1 MAQKEKVF
9 KIVINGLDQVVTAR
23 EALDLLLK
31 EQRRLSKELQN
42 LPSDSE
48 GYKVLE
54 QSLMSVQN
62 QILDLSG
69 TVDAGAKSFD
79 NLNESLSE
87 TDTETKAVVNSMNF
101 LEEELARLDAESKE
115 LDIGSQE
122 FKETRNQVEGLKKQI
137 QALELASEAAAL
149 GFVGLGKA
157 GNSVEGL
164 SVQVQYLNASL
175 STIKDPL
182 EKAEVERQIEAIK
195 IAIIE
200 TEAEAKKGIF
210 PEGSL
215 GRLEAE
221 MESLALKIKNV
232 PAGSVEYAK
241 LQKEL
246 DVTRAKT
253 EFLSLSAV
261 EQRQIFKDLGSGITS
276 AFVGGAGLI
285 ASFAG
290 ESEDANKAMLIL
302 QQSLAAVEF
311 LNQIG
316 ETARQAREAKKVAG
330 LALETT
336 LQSGSNAALAA
347 NVGLQE
353 KSAVATNLAGK
364 SAKGAGGAFQ
374 LLNAIIAAN
383 PIGVIVTAIA
393 AVAAGVFLLSSK
405 FKFFGDIVNGVTDA
419 FGGVVQVGK
428 DLVNNFGNVVNAITD
443 IAGSIQNLIPGVA
456 ILKEGFNKFFGT
468 KFNTKGIAESFN
480 DIKNGAEKA
489 AKAAADSFEK
499 GEDKAARLRE
509 LSRKE
514 ILNNATDINAQLE
527 EAALGSSR
535 STSDAR
541 RSIRVRELKE
551 DRANA
556 LERLK
561 LENDLTAAEIAI
573 IESGNAQ
580 KIESLQ
586 KVLNGRSEGNKEL
599 LEQIG
604 KITENE
610 KAQTEER
617 QAAFQEYIQDRI
629 KAVSD
634 ALAFELAKLGELN
647 DFEKQRVALAKD
659 INAQIATIDLQ
670 FQAGE
675 FKTFQEYQQLKD
687 TVIQNGLNQRK
698 QIAKEE
704 AEFNLSIRNQDRDA
718 EISAIEDRLNTRR
731 SLNETTFGEEK
742 ATLERLVK
750 LRQQKLTDEV
760 ATKGLDPAIPEQA
773 TRLKEIDEERAQIN
787 RDLNN
792 ILATRQTDF
801 IQQEAESAVK
811 SLDFLGQTIQLE
823 KERKDLQGQVDT
835 SGYDKQLEAINR
847 VQSESI
853 NLNKKAQSYKD
864 EQALITNEYDK
875 QIKKLQENYDTQL
888 ALIQLEKQKIAVDEE
903 ANQKLLDGTLIGQ
916 KKFDEAQKQIELRK
930 KQLENQEIKLKV
942 ELEVETDKSKQQLD
956 KGIKDI
962 SDKAL
967 ADFNKYMADPIKA
980 ELGNLFSEL
989 FGDNN
994 GAIILEN
1001 LYKLGGEAMNLV
1013 NGIFDNLSA
1022 GIDIKLTEIAER
1034 QTQLD
1039 EQLAVTNEELTL
1051 TEERLS
1057 NLRTALVEARDA
1069 DKAAITTQIDQ
1080 QINKEK
1086 ELKNTVVNV
1095 EDAKK
1100 NAARETIALEQQ
1112 KQDMIVKQA
1121 ILGKSIAV
1129 ATAVIQTA
1137 LAISNTIAT
1146 VPKVDFGVS
1155 TAILVGLYAAT
1166 GAAQVATILA
1176 TPLPTAKD
1184 GGLIGED
1191 GQLTPSNKMAKGG
1204 YVRGRSHSQGGIRGT
1219 GRFNNIEVEGGEA
1232 VISNRVVRQHPS
1244 LVNSLVSM
1252 GSNPHITL
1260 PKTKFAD
1267 GGFIPNASDIKADSN
1282 DLLRAIN
1289 NIDLRPTVAITDIN
1303 EGQKR
1308 VATIER
1314 SSKL

>member
-9 KIVINGLDQVVTAR
+9 KIVINGLESVTTAS
-23 EALDLLLK
+23 EAIKLLNA
-31 EQRRLSKELQN
+31 EQKRLSEELKN
-42 LPSDSE
+42 LPKDSE
-48 GYKVLE
+48 GYNVLSQSLAQLESQINELSNTVDNGAESFGNFDQSLIKTSNESENATNSINNLKLELE
-54 QSLMSVQN
+54 Q
-62 QILDLSG
+62 IE
-69 TVDAGAKSFD
+69 
-79 NLNESLSE
+79 ESLGG
-87 TDTETKAVVNSMNF
+87 
-101 LEEELARLDAESKE
+101 
-115 LDIGSQE
+115 LDIGGEE
-122 FKETRNQVEGLKKQI
+122 FQKLAVRGKQLEKTLESVQL
-137 QALELASEAAAL
+137 QAESVAL
-149 GFVGLGKA
+149 GFVGIGKA
-157 GNSVEGL
+157 GNTVEGL
-164 SVQVQYLNASL
+164 SVQVAALNAKLATL
-175 STIKDPL
+175 SDPL
-182 EKAEVERQIEAIK
+182 ERAEIDKQIEQIK
-195 IAIIE
+195 IAIVE
-200 TEAEAKKGIF
+200 AEAEAKKGIF
-210 PEGSL
+210 PAGSI

-221 MESLALKIKNV
+221 FEALSIQIRNV
-232 PAGSVEYAK
+232 PAGSVEYKK

-246 DVTRAKT
+246 DQTRAKAD
-253 EFLSLSAV
+253 FLNLSAV
-261 EQRQIFKDLGSGITS
+261 EQKQIFKDLGSGITS

-290 ESEDANKAMLIL
+290 ESEDANKALLIL

-336 LQSGSNAALAA
+336 LQSSSNAALAA

-383 PIGVIVTAIA
+383 PIGVIVVAIA

-419 FGGVVQVGK
+419 FGGVVQIGK
-428 DLVNNFGNVVNAITD
+428 DIVNNFGKVTETILSLS
-443 IAGSIQNLIPGVA
+443 GSIQNLIPGVA

-489 AKAAADSFEK
+489 ANSAYDSFKK
-499 GEDKAARLRE
+499 GEDKSARLRE
-509 LSRKE
+509 LTRKD

-527 EAALGSSR
+527 EASLGSSR

-541 RSIRVRELKE
+541 RAIRVRELKE
-551 DRANA
+551 DRALA

-561 LENDLTAAEIAI
+561 LENDLTAAELAI

-580 KIESLQ
+580 KIASLQ

-604 KITENE
+604 KVTENE

-634 ALAFELAKLGELN
+634 SLAFELAKLGELN

-659 INAQIATIDLQ
+659 INSQLATIDLQ

-675 FKTFQEYQQLKD
+675 FKTFAEYQQLKD
-687 TVIQNGLNQRK
+687 TVIQNGLNARK

-718 EISAIEDRLNTRR
+718 EISAIEDRLDVRR

-742 ATLERLVK
+742 ATLERLAKIRQDKLNDEVK
-750 LRQQKLTDEV
+750 L
-760 ATKGLDPAIPEQA
+760 LDPAIPEE
-773 TRLKEIDEERAQIN
+773 LKRINEIEEERKQIN

-792 ILATRQTDF
+792 TLATRQTEF

-835 SGYDKQLEAINR
+835 SGYDKQLKAIEKI
-847 VQSESI
+847 QSTS
-853 NLNKKAQSYKD
+853 LDFNKRAQSFKD
-864 EQALITNEYDK
+864 QQAQITAEYEK
-875 QIKKLQENYDTQL
+875 QKVKLQENYDTQL

-930 KQLENQEIKLKV
+930 KQLENQTITLDVQLKLDKDKADA
-942 ELEVETDKSKQQLD
+942 ELEN
-956 KGIKDI
+956 GIQDI
-962 SDKAL
+962 SSKARADLEKYLSNPLKEDIGKAL
-967 ADFNKYMADPIKA
+967 GK
-980 ELGNLFSEL
+980 L
-989 FGDNN
+989 FGDET
-994 GAIILEN
+994 GAVVLDN
-1001 LYKLGGEAMNLV
+1001 LVKLGAEASNLV

-1022 GIDIKLTEIAER
+1022 GIDAELTEIAER

-1039 EQLAVTNEELTL
+1039 EQLALTNEELTL
-1051 TEERLS
+1051 TEERLD
-1057 NLRTALVEARDA
+1057 NLRTALVESRDA

-1100 NAARETIALEQQ
+1100 NAARQTIALEEE
-1112 KQDMIVKQA
+1112 KKDLAVKQA
-1121 ILGKSIAV
+1121 ILGKTIAIAEAAYNTAKGITAAIAV
-1129 ATAVIQTA
+1129 APPAGFV
-1137 LAISNTIAT
+1137 LAGI
-1146 VPKVDFGVS
+1146 VG
-1155 TAILVGLYAAT
+1155 AI
-1166 GAAQVATILA
+1166 GAAQIATILA
-1176 TPLPTAKD
+1176 TPLPTAKE

-1204 YVRGRSHSQGGIRGT
+1204 YVRGRSHSQGGVRGT

-1267 GGFIPNASDIKADSN
+1267 GGFIPNASDIQADSN

-1289 NIDLRPTVAITDIN
+1289 NIDLRPVVAVTEITDA
-1303 EGQKR
+1303 QKR

>member
-9 KIVINGLDQVVTAR
+9 KIVINGLETVTTASD
-23 EALDLLLK
+23 AIKLLNA
-31 EQRRLSKELQN
+31 EQKRLSEELKN
-42 LPSDSE
+42 LPKDSE
-48 GYKVLE
+48 GYITLS
-54 QSLMSVQN
+54 QSLAQLES
-62 QILDLSG
+62 QISELSN
-69 TVDAGAKSFD
+69 TVDSGAQSFD
-79 NLNESLSE
+79 NFDQSLIKTSNESE
-87 TDTETKAVVNSMNF
+87 NTTNSINN
-101 LEEELARLDAESKE
+101 LELELEQIEESLGD
-115 LDIGSQE
+115 LDIGGEE
-122 FKETRNQVEGLKKQI
+122 FQKLAVRGKQLEKTLESVQL
-137 QALELASEAAAL
+137 QAESVAL
-149 GFVGLGKA
+149 GFVGIGKS
-157 GNSVEGL
+157 GNTVEGL
-164 SVQVQYLNASL
+164 SVQVAALNAKLATL
-175 STIKDPL
+175 SDPL
-182 EKAEVERQIEAIK
+182 ERAEIDKQIEQIK

-221 MESLALKIKNV
+221 MESLAIKIKNV
-232 PAGSVEYAK
+232 PAGSTEYAK

-246 DVTRAKT
+246 DVTRAKA

-261 EQRQIFKDLGSGITS
+261 EQKQIFKDLGTGITS

-336 LQSGSNAALAA
+336 LQTTSNTALAA

-456 ILKEGFNKFFGT
+456 LIKEGLNSLFGT
-468 KFNTKGIAESFN
+468 KFNTKGFAESFN

-489 AKAAADSFEK
+489 ANATAASFKKGQDKAAA
-499 GEDKAARLRE
+499 LRA
-509 LSRKE
+509 LDTKD

-541 RSIRVRELKE
+541 RAIRVRELKE
-551 DRANA
+551 DRALA

-573 IESGNAQ
+573 IESGNAE
-580 KIESLQ
+580 KIAGLQ
-586 KVLNGRSEGNKEL
+586 KVKNARGEGNKEL

-617 QAAFQEYIQDRI
+617 QAAFQEYIQDQI

-634 ALAFELAKLGELN
+634 RLAFELAAIGELN

-659 INAQIATIDLQ
+659 INSQLATIDLQ

-687 TVIQNGLNQRK
+687 TVIQNGINQRK

-742 ATLERLVK
+742 ATLERLAKIRQDK
-750 LRQQKLTDEV
+750 LNDEAKL
-760 ATKGLDPAIPEQA
+760 LDPAIPEQA
-773 TRLKEIDEERAQIN
+773 KRLKEIDEERAQIN

-792 ILATRQTDF
+792 TLATRQTDF

-835 SGYDKQLEAINR
+835 SAYDKQLKAIEKI
-847 VQSESI
+847 QSTS
-853 NLNKKAQSYKD
+853 LDFSKRSQSFKDQQAQ
-864 EQALITNEYDK
+864 ITAEYEK
-875 QIKKLQENYDTQL
+875 QKVKLQENYDTQL
-888 ALIQLEKQKIAVDEE
+888 ALIELEKQKIAVDEE

-930 KQLENQEIKLKV
+930 KQLENQTITLDVQLKLDNDKADA
-942 ELEVETDKSKQQLD
+942 ELDN
-956 KGIKDI
+956 GIQDI
-962 SDKAL
+962 SSKARADLEKYLSNPLKEDIGKAL
-967 ADFNKYMADPIKA
+967 GK
-980 ELGNLFSEL
+980 L
-989 FGDNN
+989 FGDEN

-1001 LYKLGGEAMNLV
+1001 LFKLGGEALNLI

-1022 GIDIKLTEIAER
+1022 GIDTELAEIAER

-1039 EQLAVTNEELTL
+1039 EQLAVTNEEITL

-1057 NLRTALVEARDA
+1057 NLYTSLAEARDA

-1100 NAARETIALEQQ
+1100 NAARQTIALEEE
-1112 KQDMIVKQA
+1112 KKDLAVKQA
-1121 ILGKSIAV
+1121 ILGKTIAIAEAAYNTAKGITAAIAV
-1129 ATAVIQTA
+1129 APPAGFV
-1137 LAISNTIAT
+1137 LAGI
-1146 VPKVDFGVS
+1146 VG
-1155 TAILVGLYAAT
+1155 AI
-1166 GAAQVATILA
+1166 GAAQIATILA
-1176 TPLPTAKD
+1176 TPLPTAKE

-1191 GQLTPSNKMAKGG
+1191 GQLTPSSKLARGG
-1204 YVRGRSHSQGGIRGT
+1204 YVRGRSHSQGGVRGT

-1252 GSNPHITL
+1252 GSNPHISL

-1267 GGFIPNASDIKADSN
+1267 GGFIPNASDVQSSSN